1 MSGHSKWANIKHKKA
16 KADAQRGQAF
26 TKVTREIIVAVRQGG
41 PDPAANFRLKM
52 AMQKAREVNMPN
64 DVIQR
69 AIKRA
74 SGETE
79 AENYEEIIYEGYA
92 PAGVAIMLQIMTDNR
107 NRTAS
112 EIRFLFSRHGGNLG
126 ETGCVAWMF
135 DRKGIITVNKAESG
149 LDEDSMMMIAVEAGA
164 DDLTSDDEDDYQI
177 TTQPDELDSVR
188 EALEAQGLKIQSAK
202 LAMVPKNTVTLGLEE
217 AKKVLKL
224 VDALEDHDDVQEV
237 YTNME
242 IPDDVMAALE
252 EEA

>member
-1 MSGHSKWANIKHKKA
+1 MSGHSKWANIKHRKA
-16 KADAQRGQAF
+16 KADAQRGQTF

-52 AMQKAREVNMPN
+52 AIQKAREVNMPN

-79 AENYEEIIYEGYA
+79 AESYEEIVYEGYA
-92 PAGVAIMLQIMTDNR
+92 PAGVAVMLEIMTDNR

-112 EIRFLFSRHGGNLG
+112 EIRYLFSRHGGNLG

-135 DRKGIITVNKAESG
+135 DRKGIITINKAEAG
-149 LDEDSMMMIAVEAGA
+149 LDEDSMMMMALEAGA
-164 DDLTSDDEDDYQI
+164 EDLTSDEDEYQI

-188 EALEAQGLKIQSAK
+188 EALEARGLKIQSAK
-202 LAMVPKNTVTLGLEE
+202 IERVPKNTVTLGLDE
-217 AKKVLKL
+217 ARKVLKL

-252 EEA
+252 QEA